1 MKPSHHLT
9 DRVDRTYVIRYTL
22 LFLGMASLVFLP
34 FIINRRSLVNKV
46 DGFSQYIVYLR
57 YMGQYLRSALRQF
70 LHGSFRL
77 PSYDFSIGM
86 GDDIGQIV
94 RFHPLDFLSVFVP
107 ASCTEYLYDA
117 ILIVRFYAA
126 GLAFSFYAFSWNT
139 LTGPDPDRD
148 RVCAVNVLSGAM
160 IYVFCG
166 FMLIRVMNH
175 PIYAAPFIVFPLL
188 LLGAEKVMH
197 RKGYLLFVFSVFLG
211 FWSNYYFMYIMSVG
225 LLVYMLVRFGV
236 VYRSDRVRAFFL
248 LLGKMLLSYLLGL
261 AMSMITLYPMI
272 RRYLS
277 SARLPGSAEA
287 VDLLVYED
295 KRRYIAWLLNL
306 ISPYQSSG
314 NGMNLNFAVIV
325 LPCLVLLFSFSWKR
339 LRSLK
344 LLTISCLLI
353 LLIPGAGYVLAFFNR
368 ENSRWMFLLALCLAM
383 AVVFTLDCFAQI
395 SRKQILAVAAAAGVF
410 WGMVLVQTLVTGMN
424 IYNIAAAAELT
435 VCLAILL
442 APAVRKGGR
451 QRVRRCALAITC
463 VSTVLNGFMTF
474 SSGFGNLTKEYV
486 LAGKITE
493 KYGKVPRSMG
503 TAMIQDDSFWRVEG
517 YNVEHWSQNSAI
529 FSGYNGT
536 SEYNSILN
544 ADMID
549 AMMSQVNRGLD
560 AVTTM
565 SGLDARPVALNLAHV
580 KYFTVKPRYS
590 SCVPYG
596 FSAEPVYSQK
606 KVSVY
611 ECEHPLS
618 FGYSSRAFITRENYN
633 ALSPLERELVQLD
646 AIVADSAPDSKE
658 DPADAL
664 REAGLAEI
672 TKADTPVEAERLHLP
687 AQGEGFTCEGG
698 IVHTEK
704 HRTMKVFWKE
714 RAGTDAW
721 LWLPN
726 LSGPGEKT
734 YIKLKTKKY
743 KTKITIRSEEQLYY
757 TGSGE
762 RLIHLGYSTRNAL
775 TTAKIKFGRRGDYD
789 LSGAG
794 ILYVPMENY
803 TKKIEALNAYP
814 LENETIRDG
823 RITGTVRF
831 DEPGIL
837 ALSVPQADGWTVK
850 VDAEKVSPVRG
861 GSAGP
866 GTLTA
871 NVMYQ
876 GILIPAGEHTVEL
889 TYETPGS
896 AAGYAA
902 AIPAM
907 LLFLVLFVL
916 DRRKRR
922 KEKVRGQETCQIQG

>member
-1 MKPSHHLT
+1 MT
-9 DRVDRTYVIRYTL
+9 ARVDRTYVIRYTL
-22 LFLGMASLVFLP
+22 LFLGMAGLVFLP
-34 FIINRRSLVNKV
+34 FILNRRSLVNKV

-107 ASCTEYLYDA
+107 ASGTEYLYDV

-139 LTGPDPDRD
+139 LKGPDHEQDRI
-148 RVCAVNVLSGAM
+148 CAVNVLSGTM
-160 IYVFCG
+160 VYIFCG

-175 PIYAAPFIVFPLL
+175 PTYAAPFIVFPLL

-197 RKGYLLFVFSVFLG
+197 REGFLLFVFSVFLG
-211 FWSNYYFMYIMSVG
+211 FWSNYYFMYIMSAG
-225 LLVYMLVRFGV
+225 LLVYMLIRFGV
-236 VYRSDRVRAFFL
+236 VCRSDRVRSFFL
-248 LLGKMLLSYLLGL
+248 LLGKMVLLYFLGL

-277 SARLPGSAEA
+277 SARLPGSAKTW
-287 VDLLVYED
+287 DLLVYED

-306 ISPYQSSG
+306 ISPFQSSG
-314 NGMNLNFAVIV
+314 NGTNLNFAVIV
-325 LPCLVLLFSFSWKR
+325 LPCLVILFSFAWKR

-344 LLTISCLLI
+344 LLTLSCLVI

-368 ENSRWMFLLALCLAM
+368 ENSRWMFLLALCLSM
-383 AVVFTLDCFAQI
+383 TVVFTLDCFAQI
-395 SRKQILAVAAAAGVF
+395 TRKQILAIAAAAGVF
-410 WGMVLVQTLVTGMN
+410 WCLVLVQTFVSGMN
-424 IYNIAAAAELT
+424 PYNLAAALQLT
-435 VCLAILL
+435 VCIGILL

-463 VSTVLNGFMTF
+463 ASTVLNGFMTF
-474 SSGFGNLTKEYV
+474 SSGFGGLTSEYV

-493 KYGKVPRSMG
+493 KYSKVPRSVG
-503 TAMIQDDSFWRVEG
+503 AAMISDDSFYRVEG

-529 FSGYNGT
+529 FSGYNST
-536 SEYNSILN
+536 TEYNSILN

-549 AMMSQVNRGLD
+549 AMMSQDNRGLD

-580 KYFTVKPRYS
+580 KYFTVKPRYK

-596 FSAEPVYSQK
+596 FSAEPVHSQK
-606 KVSVY
+606 SVSVY
-611 ECEHPLS
+611 ACDSPLS
-618 FGYSSRAFITRENYN
+618 FGYSSRAFITRKNYD

-646 AIVADSAPDSKE
+646 AIVADSAPGSQE
-658 DPADAL
+658 DPAEAL
-664 REAGLAEI
+664 RKAGLQEI
-672 TKADTPVEAERLHLP
+672 TKADTPIEAKRLSLP
-687 AQGEGFTCEGG
+687 AQGEGFFTEGG

-704 HRTMKVFWKE
+704 RRTMKVFWKE
-714 RAGTDAW
+714 KAGTDAW

-734 YIKLKTKKY
+734 YIKLKTKAY
-743 KTKITIRSEEQLYY
+743 KTRITIRSEEQLYY

-762 RLIHLGYSTRNAL
+762 CLIHLGYSERNAL
-775 TTAKIKFGRRGDYD
+775 TTAKIKFGRGGDYD

-803 TKKIEALNAYP
+803 TRKIEALNAYP
-814 LENETIRDG
+814 LENEEIQDG

-837 ALSVPQADGWTVK
+837 ALSVLQADGWTVK
-850 VDAEKVSPVRG
+850 VDGEKVSPVQSG
-861 GSAGP
+861 QAQP

-922 KEKVRGQETCQIQG
+922 KEKVLGQEPCQIQG